1 MQILVMLVLMLPM
14 VASAS
19 GNPLGGGLFTILL
32 DPVGLLLLVL
42 GILVIGFVLIRSLRE
57 DDD

>member
-1 MQILVMLVLMLPM
+1 MQILVMLLFMLPM

-19 GNPLGGGLFTILL
+19 GNPLGGGLLTVLL

-42 GILVIGFVLIRSLRE
+42 GVLVIGFVLIRSLRE